1 MNVLRSAFVSLA
13 SFVLLVSCGPPSSP
27 GPAVS
32 GSPVDEASG
41 TGSRDFGDYVLH
53 YNALSTDQLPP
64 QVAKGYGIVRS
75 KNRALLNISIIKKVE
90 GTPGTPVPGSVSAH
104 ATNLTGQ
111 LKNLTLR
118 QVTDGDAVYYI
129 GELSVANG
137 ETLMFDVSAT
147 PLNES
152 SRFNVKFKRQF
163 FTD

>member
-1 MNVLRSAFVSLA
+1 MNVYRFFLSLLSLA
-13 SFVLLVSCGPPSSP
+13 LLASCGQPSAPTSA
-27 GPAVS
+27 GVGGA
-32 GSPVDEASG
+32 PVDEASG
-41 TGSRDFGDYVLH
+41 SGSRDFGDYVLH

-64 QVAKGYGIVRS
+64 EVAKGYSIVRS
-75 KNRALLNISIIKKVE
+75 KNRALLNISIIKKKE
-90 GTPGTPVPGSVSAH
+90 GTPGTPVAGSVSAH

-118 QVTDGDAVYYI
+118 QVSDGDAVYYI
-129 GELSVANG
+129 GELPVANG
-137 ETLMFDVSAT
+137 ETLIFDVSAT